1 MNKILII
8 IVFTATFTKI
18 TAQIDTTLRDYFPL
32 EVGNYWEYRDHF
44 ANLWKIEAIK
54 DSTMPNGKNY
64 VVFKDST
71 DWIGGGIYYYYYR
84 IDDSMRVWE
93 YVDNNPGSCDKE
105 YLSFDLTLPDSTIW
119 TTCAPTNHPDPENNF
134 PCIAGTENI
143 YYPAINLLTT
153 SKTFCGAVVDT
164 MSQDTII
171 CGSFYF
177 PVYELAKGIGI
188 GNRWAES
195 GNEIFITGAIIRGVQ
210 YGTIVSVEYENQ
222 MNNYGISFDVYPN
235 PFNIE
240 TILKFSLE
248 SPSEVVIKLYDI
260 LGNEIG
266 TIFKDFLSAGKYEK
280 RFNSSELSSGNLASG
295 IYLVTMFTDKQPN
308 TKKVILLK

>member
-210 YGTIVSVEYENQ
+210 YGTIVNVESEDQ
-222 MNNYGISFDVYPN
+222 VDSHEFSLDIYPN
-235 PFNIE
+235 PFNSSTKIKF
-240 TILKFSLE
+240 TISEPQNVKLSVYSLLGE
-248 SPSEVVIKLYDI
+248 EVAVLINEYNPS
-260 LGNEIG
+260 G
-266 TIFKDFLSAGKYEK
+266 TYSVDFNADK
-280 RFNSSELSSGNLASG
+280 LASG
-295 IYLVTMFTDKQPN
+295 IYIYSLSAGAHFL
-308 TKKVILLK
+308 TKKLILLK